1 MKIRQAG
8 FTLIELLV
16 VVAIVAILASL
27 AAPSFRTLLV
37 SRSVLAAADTLVSD
51 MTLAR
56 SEALKR
62 SSAVTI
68 CRSTNGTTCNTT
80 VGSWNVGWIVFV
92 DLNADGVNV
101 DAGGVV
107 LPLETVLKVQQ
118 EFSNIATIQSDASPG
133 TTLQAIRYDPTG
145 RARGANQT
153 FNVTPTGT
161 VPAGVARVVCV
172 SVTGRPSVR
181 AAGVSICLV

>member
-1 MKIRQAG
+1 M
-8 FTLIELLV
+8 V

-37 SRSVLAAADTLVSD
+37 SRTVLAAGDTLVSD
-51 MTLAR
+51 LTLAR

-62 SSAVTI
+62 SSTVTI
-68 CRSTNGTTCNTT
+68 CRSTNGSTCNAT
-80 VGSWNVGWIVFV
+80 VGSWSVGWIVFI
-92 DLNADGVNV
+92 DLNADGVNT

-107 LPLETVLKVQQ
+107 LPLETVIRVQQ
-118 EFSNIATIQSDASPG
+118 AFSNIATIQSDASPG
-133 TTLQAIRYDPTG
+133 TTLHTIRYDPTG

-161 VPAGVARVVCV
+161 VPAGVTRVVCT
-172 SVTGRPSVR
+172 SVTGRPSIR
-181 AAGVSICLV
+181 AAGVTICQV